1 MYEHG
6 YVINAVDG
14 LKTKDPVPWDR
25 YAAAFDGSSFLQVPP
40 LLKFFTLGIEYHHI
54 HHFRTRIPGYMLRK
68 CHEGAPPGMWDGVPF
83 LSWADLYRSL
93 LVQCYDIDSRQYK
106 TFAEVDASLKAR

>member
-54 HHFRTRIPGYMLRK
+54 HHLDIR
-68 CHEGAPPGMWDGVPF
+68 VPV
-83 LSWADLYRSL
+83 SL
-93 LVQCYDIDSRQYK
+93 TL
-106 TFAEVDASLKAR
+106 TLTLTLT

>member
-54 HHFRTRIPGYMLRK
+54 HHLDIR
-68 CHEGAPPGMWDGVPF
+68 VPVS
-83 LSWADLYRSL
+83 LALTLTLTLTLTLPLPLARRSS
-93 LVQCYDIDSRQYK
+93 SR
-106 TFAEVDASLKAR
+106 